1 MPQNGGRCDAPA
13 ARVQVW
19 RSGTMNTEKLVR
31 SVHFTIGLVVLTA
44 GYAGVL
50 MGVKFLIG
58 NV

>member
-1 MPQNGGRCDAPA
+1 MDAEKGLGR
-13 ARVQVW
+13 
-19 RSGTMNTEKLVR
+19 SI
-31 SVHFTIGLVVLTA
+31 HFVVGLVVLTV

>member
-1 MPQNGGRCDAPA
+1 LPA
-13 ARVQVW
+13 ERVLVS
-19 RSGTMNTEKLVR
+19 RSETMNAEKGLGSR
-31 SVHFTIGLVVLTA
+31 IHFVVGLVVLTA

>member
-1 MPQNGGRCDAPA
+1 
-13 ARVQVW
+13 
-19 RSGTMNTEKLVR
+19 MNTEKLVR